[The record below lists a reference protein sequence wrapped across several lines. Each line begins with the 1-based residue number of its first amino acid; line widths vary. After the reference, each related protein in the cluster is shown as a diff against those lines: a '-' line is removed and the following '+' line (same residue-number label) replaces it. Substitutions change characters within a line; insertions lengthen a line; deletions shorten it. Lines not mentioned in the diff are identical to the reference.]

1 MRSVNDARQREH
13 SPVIGADSVPL
24 TRTPSDTDSR
34 RRSRSKGAPYAIAII
49 SRPMRAGLAT
59 VSCMANIDPGRRPNR
74 AMLTTSGEPGSGCAV
89 WSCFRAMSAILR
101 AHHHPPPPLVVVL
114 PLCLVV
120 YAGRRAQLM
129 AATVDRAQG
138 GVEVFLELGE
148 LAVDVDVAFAG
159 QPITLSV

>member
-1 MRSVNDARQREH
+1 MRSVNGVRQREH

-24 TRTPSDTDSR
+24 TRTPSDTDST
-34 RRSRSKGAPYAIAII
+34 RRSRSKGAPGVIPII

-74 AMLTTSGEPGSGCAV
+74 AMLTTSGEPGSGCSV
-89 WSCFRAMSAILR
+89 WWCFRAMSAILR
-101 AHHHPPPPLVVVL
+101 AGYQLVRSLVEEL
-114 PLCLVV
+114 PLRVVV

-138 GVEVFLELGE
+138 GVEVLLELGE
-148 LAVDVDVAFAG
+148 LAVDVDVAFAA
-159 QPITLSV
+159 